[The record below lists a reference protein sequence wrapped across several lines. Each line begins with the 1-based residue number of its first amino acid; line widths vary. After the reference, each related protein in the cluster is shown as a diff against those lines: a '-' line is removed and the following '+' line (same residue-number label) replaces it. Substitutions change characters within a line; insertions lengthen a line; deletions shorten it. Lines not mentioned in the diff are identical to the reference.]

1 MGGLGGWGH
10 RLGVSLSIA
19 PTPGRTGR
27 LEPNLSPTP
36 SSLGS
41 PHTKT
46 TSPTL
51 FWLWVPSN

>member
-1 MGGLGGWGH
+1 MGLGAWGH

-27 LEPNLSPTP
+27 LEPNPSPIP

-41 PHTKT
+41 PHMETA
-46 TSPTL
+46 SPTL
-51 FWLWVPSN
+51 FLPGVPSH